1 MSQEKE
7 KGGGLYDIAA
17 EKAGNFFNK
26 NAHRKA
32 VGTVLSLLA
41 STVYVASKIYE
52 VCGSAVKE
60 VLGAVVS
67 SVSEGSKALWK
78 EYAEPFLKVVTKP
91 FSGFSDFCK
100 KGAGFA
106 FSKGKDLYGY
116 CSSKKSVSDAHE
128 QSDLESATKEVI
140 NTMGHKDNVPSGH
153 PQPTFCQS
161 ISSFLFPELPSG
173 DPQPTFYERLCQVL
187 GYGRGG
193 GK

>member
-26 NAHRKA
+26 NAPRKA

-60 VLGAVVS
+60 AFGVVAGALGL
-67 SVSEGSKALWK
+67 ETLWK
-78 EYAEPFLKVVTKP
+78 EVVNPALKIVTRP

-106 FSKGKDLYGY
+106 FNRGKDLYGY